1 MKTMMFSADR
11 VNKQVREGDVVCI
24 DKNGN
29 LKQGAGTTIYRN
41 VQEIQNK
48 TMYHLHTVVV
58 GETIHIAQYDSEMLV
73 SVIDP
78 DTDALLATEVYTL
91 PLIEGG
97 QHKVDDLVVLDGN
110 LVLSLG
116 NTHCIPSRVSFVND
130 TIHVEFGNITQPI
143 PRNNIQPEMMAL
155 NDTCVIISYY
165 GIENRITLV
174 GGCLVGDDHGMEM
187 RWGEI
192 YEYSEDYIFHDIVGF
207 NGEKFMVVH
216 ARVPWWSSEKLSP
229 KERQYIAMTSRKE
242 TDSRLHYGLGT
253 MYANLSVSVG
263 EIHTIEK
270 NSFGFMD
277 MAQ

>member
-1 MKTMMFSADR
+1 
-11 VNKQVREGDVVCI
+11 
-24 DKNGN
+24 
-29 LKQGAGTTIYRN
+29 
-41 VQEIQNK
+41 
-48 TMYHLHTVVV
+48 
-58 GETIHIAQYDSEMLV
+58 
-73 SVIDP
+73 
-78 DTDALLATEVYTL
+78 
-91 PLIEGG
+91 
-97 QHKVDDLVVLDGN
+97 
-110 LVLSLG
+110 
-116 NTHCIPSRVSFVND
+116 
-130 TIHVEFGNITQPI
+130 
-143 PRNNIQPEMMAL
+143 MMAL

-165 GIENRITLV
+165 GVENRITLV
-174 GGCLVGDDHGMEM
+174 CGCLVGDDHGMEM